1 MKRMRARAPEEH
13 ARVTMLELFFDLV
26 FVFLVTQLTSL
37 VLVSPGAA
45 GYGRALLVL
54 LVTWWMYDGYAWLAN
69 NVAPTTTSTRLPM
82 LLAMAGFL
90 VMAIAVPDAFG
101 TARWAFAVGYL
112 VVVLLHAVSFTRSS
126 QGGSATAIRS
136 ILPTNVGVALL
147 LLVGAAVGARWG
159 WVAWVV
165 AVLVLTASML
175 SRRESGFTLRAGHFA
190 ERHQLLVIIALGETV
205 IATAVS
211 AQGHLGELDVVGA
224 VLGSMVLISALW
236 WVYFGTGDDERGS
249 VALAALPDA
258 VRTRT
263 ALIAYSLGHLGH
275 VAALVLVAVG
285 LHRVVVHPPDRLAA
299 LAALTFGG
307 GVALFLLAE
316 VLFRRVLALGTVAVL
331 LGGAAASL
339 ASGFVGATSSAL
351 LQLVLLVIVVLAVLV
366 ATPSDQR
373 TSRRSARPA
382 SGR

>member
-159 WVAWVV
+159 WVAWVHP
-165 AVLVLTASML
+165 ARRALRRAAPAARHHRAGRDGDRH
-175 SRRESGFTLRAGHFA
+175 RRERAG
-190 ERHQLLVIIALGETV
+190 
-205 IATAVS
+205 
-211 AQGHLGELDVVGA
+211 
-224 VLGSMVLISALW
+224 
-236 WVYFGTGDDERGS
+236 
-249 VALAALPDA
+249 
-258 VRTRT
+258 
-263 ALIAYSLGHLGH
+263 
-275 VAALVLVAVG
+275 
-285 LHRVVVHPPDRLAA
+285 PPR
-299 LAALTFGG
+299 
-307 GVALFLLAE
+307 
-316 VLFRRVLALGTVAVL
+316 
-331 LGGAAASL
+331 
-339 ASGFVGATSSAL
+339 
-351 LQLVLLVIVVLAVLV
+351 
-366 ATPSDQR
+366 
-373 TSRRSARPA
+373 
-382 SGR
+382 